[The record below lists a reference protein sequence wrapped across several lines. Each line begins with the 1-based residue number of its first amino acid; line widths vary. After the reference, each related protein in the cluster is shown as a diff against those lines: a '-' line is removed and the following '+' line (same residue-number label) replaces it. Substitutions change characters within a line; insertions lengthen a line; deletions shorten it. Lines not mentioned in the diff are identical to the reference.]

1 MAYYKQWGNSRSKI
15 SVASFHRDFYGK
27 PCPSVK
33 KSHTILTMLLRH
45 APEKYAA
52 LYANDLIH
60 ELLSLKD
67 AQGAAFV
74 DIDRLFQ
81 HEENQQPTTYT
92 QHSLISY
99 LMELISLTKTPD
111 NRKYHIGIL
120 RALLLNENP
129 SFGNFLHNPSATS
142 YEHAILSNSYSL
154 NTFTFAVG
162 FSLPEVACFYC
173 YIFPEAV
180 CFIKHMY
187 PHKKNESHPKLRSLA
202 TQLTTQFIEEILSC
216 KGHIIVA
223 PSFALINIRTH
234 TLAQDMF
241 NTWLRQ
247 TATNIQQLKELL
259 FEFKLNK
266 DRTNLLFYFLLSYN
280 IQDSE
285 HKTILAHWQRFTTPR
300 TTQPPLNW
308 PTLQKFIIEY
318 AKLNPRHWELKA
330 Q

>member
-1 MAYYKQWGNSRSKI
+1 MPNSENISKIQAHLEAGILFSPEIITFLQKSDSRIHFRTDDVPWFYYCLAEGNHIQRQQLAELDFLNKPFVAYYKQWGNSKSKI

-67 AQGAAFV
+67 TQGAAFV

-162 FSLPEVACFYC
+162 FSLPEVACFYG

-180 CFIKHMY
+180 CLIKHMY
-187 PHKKNESHPKLRSLA
+187 PHMKNEYCKAIYDQQKILPPRIAS
-202 TQLTTQFIEEILSC
+202 FGEIVTAARY
-216 KGHIIVA
+216 KDMQVPTDIV
-223 PSFALINIRTH
+223 LCI
-234 TLAQDMF
+234 
-241 NTWLRQ
+241 
-247 TATNIQQLKELL
+247 
-259 FEFKLNK
+259 
-266 DRTNLLFYFLLSYN
+266 
-280 IQDSE
+280 
-285 HKTILAHWQRFTTPR
+285 
-300 TTQPPLNW
+300 
-308 PTLQKFIIEY
+308 
-318 AKLNPRHWELKA
+318 
-330 Q
+330 